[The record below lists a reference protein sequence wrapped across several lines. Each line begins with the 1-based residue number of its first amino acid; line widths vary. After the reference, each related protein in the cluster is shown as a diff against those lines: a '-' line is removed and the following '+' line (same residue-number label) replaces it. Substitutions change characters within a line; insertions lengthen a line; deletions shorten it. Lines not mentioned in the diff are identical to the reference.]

1 MAAEHIYT
9 QYDTDLEAIRAKVL
23 EMGGIVEEQLTDS
36 VSSLMNAD
44 AKLADSV
51 IKKDERV
58 NSLESEI
65 DEAWSEIIAKR
76 SPIA

>member
-36 VSSLMNAD
+36 VSSLINA
-44 AKLADSV
+44 
-51 IKKDERV
+51 
-58 NSLESEI
+58 EI
-65 DEAWSEIIAKR
+65 S
-76 SPIA
+76 